1 MPTVF
6 VQNGFR
12 VSFYSYDLPGR
23 MHVHVFKAGHVMTVE
38 KILAL
43 QELVRRVPV
52 GEHVYE
58 FGADLVRK
66 SRPMRGGNDDFIG
79 QMVSWGAGPR
89 GGIFLLLA
97 AKARAVLHG
106 RYHATT
112 DDVVAMALPV
122 LRHRLVLSF
131 TGEAAGQ
138 TPDHIIRRLVEET
151 TAEYRG
157 APSSRAT
164 TLPPPVL
171 KDARDN
177 QMSSGRQ

>member
-1 MPTVF
+1 MLKIFVDYPTRE
-6 VQNGFR
+6 QEIAIIKR
-12 VSFYSYDLPGR
+12 ATTAYVSKTGQILT
-23 MHVHVFKAGHVMTVE
+23 AE

-43 QELVRRVPV
+43 QELVRKVPV

-66 SRPMRGGNDDFIG
+66 SRPARGKINDSIG

-89 GGIFLLLA
+89 AGIFLLLA

-131 TGEAAGQ
+131 AGEAAGE
-138 TPDHIIRRLVEET
+138 TPDHIIRRLVAET
-151 TAEYRG
+151 TAEYRS
-157 APSSRAT
+157 APSGRAT
-164 TLPPPVL
+164 TLPPPLL
-171 KDARDN
+171 KDGRDTQVARA
-177 QMSSGRQ
+177 RK

>member
-1 MPTVF
+1 
-6 VQNGFR
+6 
-12 VSFYSYDLPGR
+12 
-23 MHVHVFKAGHVMTVE
+23 
-38 KILAL
+38 
-43 QELVRRVPV
+43 
-52 GEHVYE
+52 
-58 FGADLVRK
+58 
-66 SRPMRGGNDDFIG
+66 
-79 QMVSWGAGPR
+79 
-89 GGIFLLLA
+89 
-97 AKARAVLHG
+97 VLHG

-151 TAEYRG
+151 AAEYRG
-157 APSSRAT
+157 DSSSRGT

-177 QMSSGRQ
+177 QMSRARK